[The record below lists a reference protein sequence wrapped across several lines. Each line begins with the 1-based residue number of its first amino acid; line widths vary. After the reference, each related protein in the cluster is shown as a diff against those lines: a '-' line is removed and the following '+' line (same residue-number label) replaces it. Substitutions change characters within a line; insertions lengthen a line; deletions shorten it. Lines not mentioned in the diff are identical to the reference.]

1 VPATRLAASHH
12 SPSSFPIRAM
22 FFSLLAT
29 ASALPNSFMAQS
41 SATNSYS
48 WGIVIFCVVVGL
60 VVALKSSRR
69 TTEVKRPR
77 QE

>member
-1 VPATRLAASHH
+1 
-12 SPSSFPIRAM
+12 
-22 FFSLLAT
+22 
-29 ASALPNSFMAQS
+29 MAQS